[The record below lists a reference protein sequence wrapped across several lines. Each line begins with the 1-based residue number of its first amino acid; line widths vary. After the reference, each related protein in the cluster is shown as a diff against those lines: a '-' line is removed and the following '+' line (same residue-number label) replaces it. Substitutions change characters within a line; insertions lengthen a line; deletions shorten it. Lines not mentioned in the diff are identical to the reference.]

1 MIYFIFAK
9 SRHLCVCKIFFVK
22 KSLFRLLTYM
32 ARATSTLPASL
43 LTAHYMNS
51 EIVNP
56 FEAFLNTFQRTNNT
70 NQLVSEF

>member
-1 MIYFIFAK
+1 
-9 SRHLCVCKIFFVK
+9 
-22 KSLFRLLTYM
+22 M